1 MINNFTS
8 VITWFKDI
16 TTSLLGWFF
25 DTSNINKILLFIV
38 PFLVIA
44 VLFVLFDFIIPMVY
58 DLPQWNINKKLYAMS
73 PRNTYALAV
82 NKHLIPRKYN
92 NLNRFGFLRG
102 NFDYVKSYSSKE
114 LKAFSSRQIAPFKT
128 ADMRS
133 FKTANMQ
140 SFKTA
145 DMRSFGVADMR
156 SFGVADMRSFKV
168 SDMRSFKVA
177 DLRALGMH
185 YNYYKLY
192 TGGTDRI
199 RIGNSLY
206 LRVASPSFRI
216 ATYSMTKLGHAAV
229 ANARCTMQ
237 GGHDLAVDEE
247 TGEVSAPSEL

>member
-8 VITWFKDI
+8 VITWFRDI

-25 DTSNINKILLFIV
+25 DTSNLNKILLFIV
-38 PFLVIA
+38 PLLVIA

-58 DLPQWNINKKLYAMS
+58 DLPQWNINKKLYAMT
-73 PRNTYALAV
+73 PRNTYALAI
-82 NKHLIPRKYN
+82 NKHLIPRKFN
-92 NLNRFGFLRG
+92 HLNRLFVLRG
-102 NFDYVKSYSSKE
+102 KYDHLKSYSTKE
-114 LKAFSSRQIAPFKT
+114 LKAFSSRHIAPFKT

-133 FKTANMQ
+133 FRTGDMR

-145 DMRSFGVADMR
+145 DMRSFKVSDMR
-156 SFGVADMRSFKV
+156 SFRVADMRSFKV

-177 DLRALGMH
+177 DMRSLGMH

-199 RIGNSLY
+199 RIGNALY

-229 ANARCTMQ
+229 ANTRRTMQ
-237 GGHDLAVDEE
+237 GGHDLAVDED